1 MILHLVQLSTSHRIV
16 VKLEI
21 LLCLLY
27 LMSTLDCKAG
37 TKPDLE

>member
-1 MILHLVQLSTSHRIV
+1 MILYLVQLSTSYRIV

-27 LMSTLDCKAG
+27 LMSTLDYETG